1 MEKNMNA
8 TLNDLTLELWLRKR
22 EKGEITWTTKSGEV
36 IPIKEMSNTHL
47 INTIQMLENNKE
59 ILEHIEDSL
68 SIY

>member
-22 EKGEITWTTKSGEV
+22 EKGEITWKTKSGEV

-47 INTIQMLENNKE
+47 VNTIQMLEKNNE
-59 ILEHIEDSL
+59 VLEHIEDSL